1 MARHLWPGT
10 VGAGLIFIFA
20 SSVARAEPSAAE
32 LASARDLFAEAR
44 RAEENG
50 QWSEALSKLL
60 VVANVKMTP
69 QVRFHLGLCQEHIGQ
84 LVEAL
89 NSFERAKSEATEQN
103 LPIVVDEAKE
113 HTANVRARLP
123 KLLIVLPAG
132 TADAKIEVDG
142 QIVASVLLSRPLLFD
157 PGPHKI
163 VATAPGRVFSREVT
177 VAEKEEKQ
185 VDVVFSPA
193 PVSVAPPAPVDAA
206 HTGQTA
212 STTHTRATS
221 SDEMSASGSS
231 RRSPMLGWVA
241 VGAGGVALVGAS
253 VSFIVRQNA
262 LSHIDDVCPNH
273 QGCPRSLEDSQT
285 KARTFGALGLA
296 LGVVGGASVITGV
309 VLLVK
314 QHSETATAAG
324 LSVTPWMSAGG
335 AGAIGA
341 MSW

>member
-1 MARHLWPGT
+1 MARLLWTGP

-20 SSVARAEPSAAE
+20 SSVARSEPSAAE

-50 QWSEALSKLL
+50 QWSEALSKLNA
-60 VVANVKMTP
+60 VANVKMTP
-69 QVRFHLGLCQEHIGQ
+69 QVRFHLGLCQEHMGQ

-89 NSFERAKSEATEQN
+89 NSFERAKSEAAEQN

-113 HTANVRARLP
+113 HTASVRARLP

-132 TADAKIEVDG
+132 TADAKVEVDG
-142 QIVASVLLSRPLLFD
+142 QIVASVLLSRPLPFD
-157 PGPHKI
+157 PGQHKI

-177 VAEKEEKQ
+177 VAEKEERQ
-185 VDVVFSPA
+185 VDVVFSSA
-193 PVSVAPPAPVDAA
+193 PVSVAPNPADAA
-206 HTGQTA
+206 ASAATA
-212 STTHTRATS
+212 SATPRTRAPA
-221 SDEMSASGSS
+221 SDERSAGASS
-231 RRSPMLGWVA
+231 RGSPMLGWVA

-262 LSHIDDVCPNH
+262 LSHIDDVCPTH

-314 QHSETATAAG
+314 QHSETTTAAG
-324 LSVTPWMSAGG
+324 FRVTPWMSAGA
-335 AGAIGA
+335 AGAVGA